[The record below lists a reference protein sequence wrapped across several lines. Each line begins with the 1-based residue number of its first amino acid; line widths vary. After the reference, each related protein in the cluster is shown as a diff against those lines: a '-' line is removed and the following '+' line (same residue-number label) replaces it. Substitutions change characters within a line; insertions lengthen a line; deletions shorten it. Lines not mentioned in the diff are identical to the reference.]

1 MIATPPAV
9 LALLPCEV
17 VHSDS
22 LNRAHLRGVF
32 HIFNGESCPCRMP
45 QSALYLALT
54 GGHGPTPLA
63 VRLVDGEGESSP
75 LFAVD
80 LPPVPFGSPLEV
92 KEIDLDV
99 PEVVFR
105 RAGVYSWQ
113 VVCWGEVIHE
123 KRLVVWLAEGPLI
136 RDARREGPAQEV

>member
-1 MIATPPAV
+1 MPGRVEARPPPHPGFFVTSDHHTRWRPGVIA
-9 LALLPCEV
+9 
-17 VHSDS
+17 
-22 LNRAHLRGVF
+22 
-32 HIFNGESCPCRMP
+32 
-45 QSALYLALT
+45 
-54 GGHGPTPLA
+54 
-63 VRLVDGEGESSP
+63 ESSP